1 VFPSGLWD
9 RAATHLRANGAERL
23 EQLILWAGYPVA
35 GAVVI
40 ASLLMPETEAEWGW
54 VHVVPAEQPRIVEWL
69 IQHRQLMFAEAHT
82 HGGGGPWATEMSQED
97 RRHPAGRQ
105 DGFLTMIVP
114 AYAQNGV
121 DLGRMGVW
129 ECRDLI
135 WQKLSPQEVKGR
147 IRIGEN
153 EEIRYALA

>member
-1 VFPSGLWD
+1 
-9 RAATHLRANGAERL
+9 
-23 EQLILWAGYPVA
+23 
-35 GAVVI
+35 
-40 ASLLMPETEAEWGW
+40 
-54 VHVVPAEQPRIVEWL
+54 
-69 IQHRQLMFAEAHT
+69 
-82 HGGGGPWATEMSQED
+82 MSQED